1 MRESGREWEGVSR
14 SNGSEWYG
22 WRESLKIAYNLIINR
37 DIAYFM
43 KNNIE
48 CGERAVAF
56 RHASGGVVYAMGGFQ
71 SILILLQFNYIFY
84 YICILFYFFL
94 LYFHCII
101 IKFLVLFDD
110 MSVMGPT
117 HSILTVG
124 PIYKDIPRCLQLAIY
139 HYLGLDSAVCPSPS
153 YTPPLPLSPSPPLLH
168 SLPPSSAAYNSPSIT
183 TWASTAPYA
192 SLSFSPDLFPSSPP
206 SPPLS
211 LPPSLSPSSP
221 LPLSSSNNVCRVR
234 N

>member
-71 SILILLQFNYIFY
+71 SILILLQFNYIFTTFVFFFTFFC
-84 YICILFYFFL
+84 YIFIVL
-94 LYFHCII
+94 LLNF
-101 IKFLVLFDD
+101 
-110 MSVMGPT
+110 
-117 HSILTVG
+117 
-124 PIYKDIPRCLQLAIY
+124 
-139 HYLGLDSAVCPSPS
+139 
-153 YTPPLPLSPSPPLLH
+153 
-168 SLPPSSAAYNSPSIT
+168 
-183 TWASTAPYA
+183 
-192 SLSFSPDLFPSSPP
+192 
-206 SPPLS
+206 
-211 LPPSLSPSSP
+211 
-221 LPLSSSNNVCRVR
+221 
-234 N
+234 